1 VEGLIE
7 VFAGALAALSAV
19 ATVLGAWAWWQ
30 VRPARSF
37 WVVLRAAQALVIV
50 VALLSGAAAALGDR
64 PDDGLFWV
72 YSLVPVLV
80 SFVAEQLRAVS
91 AQAVLDERD
100 LEDAQ
105 AVGRLPAAEQHSIV
119 TAILRREVGV
129 MTLAAGVTCFMAL
142 RALGTAPGL

>member
-1 VEGLIE
+1 MEGLIE
-7 VFAGALAALSAV
+7 VFAAVLAALSAV
-19 ATVLGAWAWWQ
+19 AGVLGAWAWWQ
-30 VRPARSF
+30 VRPARAF
-37 WVVLRAAQALVIV
+37 WVVLRTAQALVIV
-50 VALLSGAAAALGDR
+50 VALLSGVAAAMGDR

-72 YSLVPVLV
+72 YALVPVFV

-105 AVGRLPAAEQHSIV
+105 AVGRLPEAQQHSVV

-142 RALGTAPGL
+142 RAVGTVAGL